1 MLPVEFRNVDLTE
14 RGLGT
19 SGTGTFLYMGTK
31 EQAGGLTG
39 VIYYCESEP
48 ESGIIGYSDDTNYI
62 GQ

>member
-14 RGLGT
+14 GKLDT
-19 SGTGTFLYMGTK
+19 SCTYLFMGTK